1 MIICLKNVFIHQH
14 NFEDTQKMHKP
25 KRIPPWQIMTV
36 KIRARVGSPR
46 FDDTAN
52 GRKNGMTSSLAMACN
67 KRGAPVRLCR
77 PAPSVDKNDPIRIT
91 HSLGQAML
99 ATTNFP
105 PIDAPNLFS
114 IFVKF
119 HLKNT
124 RCITVTYLS
133 RNRRLSTVPANRR
146 TDDKYTVL
154 VVKMAAIVP
163 IGILFCASA
172 KSPERFEPAIIPVRE
187 RRIWKSIR

>member
-119 HLKNT
+119 HLKQ
-124 RCITVTYLS
+124 ITVHHCHLLVTQQEIVNGS
-133 RNRRLSTVPANRR
+133 GKQKDRRQVHSAGGQNGRNCSDRDTL
-146 TDDKYTVL
+146 L
-154 VVKMAAIVP
+154 C
-163 IGILFCASA
+163 IGQITGT
-172 KSPERFEPAIIPVRE
+172 I
-187 RRIWKSIR
+187 